1 MAASYTLAARRAAQL
16 IEQGEQAFLR
26 ADFLVLRKPGT
37 TTGTPTTYRV
47 VSNIAKTYSAGSTG
61 TTGTPPQTVYSG
73 NYTVVADETYDRIYL
88 CGSVGAYAVNDATAL
103 QAIVDGLVSAPV
115 LDPTSDNSICISY
128 QDITPTAYTIG
139 QVATPQI
146 TTKRT
151 DAS

>member
-26 ADFLVLRKPGT
+26 ADFLVLQKQDS
-37 TTGTPTTYRV
+37 TGTPTYRV
-47 VSNIAKTYSAGSTG
+47 VSNIAKTYSAGSA
-61 TTGTPPQTVYSG
+61 GTPPQTVYSG
-73 NYTVVADETYDRIYL
+73 NYTVAASETYDRIYL

>member
-26 ADFLVLRKPGT
+26 ADFLVLQKQ
-37 TTGTPTTYRV
+37 GTPTIYRV
-47 VSNIAKTYSAGSTG
+47 VSNIAKTYSAGSA
-61 TTGTPPQTVYSG
+61 GTPPQTVYSG
-73 NYTVVADETYDRIYL
+73 NYTVAAGETYDRIYL